1 MINTQNK
8 PYKMLSS
15 IERIIENVD
24 KEIQL
29 VNTFEIKSFVR
40 GFLATYNLEK
50 FWMSVMKT
58 RGPSNEKTV
67 RHVPKYVSK

>member
-15 IERIIENVD
+15 IERIIENAD

-40 GFLATYNLEK
+40 GFLATYSLEK
-50 FWMSVMKT
+50 F
-58 RGPSNEKTV
+58 
-67 RHVPKYVSK
+67 